1 MKRLMAYKPGTLG
14 GLRALVAAELK
25 ELASPLLEADLIL
38 THYVG
43 KDRTWIH
50 AHLPDAVPAFV
61 TEAALSACARRKTH
75 EPLQYILGCCGF
87 DGLSLTVEA
96 GCLVPRPE
104 TELLVEC
111 AAENFDGGVFL
122 DWGTG
127 TGCIAV
133 ALLNRFPNARALM
146 VEKNP
151 ASLNC
156 ARRNLEKFGFTSR
169 ARLIASETPADIPA
183 CRVSLV
189 VSNPPYIPSGEIEHL
204 MPEVSRYEPR
214 LALDGG
220 PDGLEPYR
228 WLFALCERMLC
239 PGGFFCV
246 EYGGGA
252 QTAALRALAPERFR
266 EAVLLRDIAGCDRV
280 IGWRFA
286 DVLTQ

>member
-1 MKRLMAYKPGTLG
+1 MAYKPGTLG
-14 GLRALVAAELK
+14 ALRALLAAELK
-25 ELASPLLEADLIL
+25 DLDSPRLEAELIL
-38 THYVG
+38 AHCAG
-43 KDRTWIH
+43 KDRAWVH
-50 AHLPDAVPAFV
+50 SRLPDAVPAYV
-61 TEAALSACARRKTH
+61 AEAALSACARRKKR
-75 EPLQYILGCCGF
+75 EPLQYILGCCDF
-87 DGLSLTVEA
+87 DGLSLLVEA

-111 AAENFDGGVFL
+111 AAENFDGGAFL

-133 ALLNRFPNARALM
+133 ALLNRFPAARALM

-156 ARRNLEKFGFTSR
+156 ARRNLEKFGFSPR
-169 ARLIASETPADIPA
+169 ARLIASETPEDIPA
-183 CRVSLV
+183 CEVSLV
-189 VSNPPYIPSGEIEHL
+189 VSNPPYVPSGEIERL
-204 MPEVSRYEPR
+204 MPEVSQYEPR

-228 WLFALCERMLC
+228 RLFELCARVLRR
-239 PGGFFCV
+239 GGFFCV

-252 QTAALRALAPERFR
+252 QTEALRALAPKAFR
-266 EAVLLRDIAGCDRV
+266 ETVLLRDIAGCDRV

-286 DVLTQ
+286 DVLPQ